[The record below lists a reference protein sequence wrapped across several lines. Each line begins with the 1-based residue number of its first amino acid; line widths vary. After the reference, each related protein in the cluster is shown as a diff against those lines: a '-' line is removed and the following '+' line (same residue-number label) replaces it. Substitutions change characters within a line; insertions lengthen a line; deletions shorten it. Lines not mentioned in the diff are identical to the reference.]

1 MKIIEAVNISKKYKS
16 NSFYSLKDI
25 NFSIETGDIV
35 GLIGKN
41 GAGKSTLLKLMA
53 KAQKP
58 TSGTLKFK
66 GIDISK
72 GNNVL
77 DKFGIMIEPIF
88 YPHLTVYENISFFL
102 KIHKKEQYVRNIQAV
117 LELVDLWNAKDRK
130 PAAFSFGMKQRL
142 SLALSLITEPDF
154 MILDEP
160 FVGLDPIGVKKL
172 IGILQYWSTTKHTS
186 MIISSHQLN
195 ELEDLCNRYIFIDSG
210 RLKTQFDDKK
220 NFLIVQLDVHTDQ
233 AQQIVKSIA
242 TKYQLEI
249 DNQKLALPLAL
260 KKGQLNEILM
270 ELSSNKLIERIY
282 SAKDELES
290 YFTEG

>member
-1 MKIIEAVNISKKYKS
+1 MIEAVNISKKYKS

-172 IGILQYWSTTKHTS
+172 IGILQYGSTTKHTS

>member
-1 MKIIEAVNISKKYKS
+1 MIEAVNISKKYKS

-102 KIHKKEQYVRNIQAV
+102 KIHKKEQYVRNIQAI

-172 IGILQYWSTTKHTS
+172 IGILQHWSTTKHTS

>member
-1 MKIIEAVNISKKYKS
+1 MKIIEAQNISKKYKA

-41 GAGKSTLLKLMA
+41 GSGKSTLLKLMA

-58 TSGTLKFK
+58 TTGTLKFK

-72 GNNVL
+72 NNNIL

-88 YPHLTVYENISFFL
+88 YPHLTVYENLMFFL
-102 KIHKKEQYVRNIQAV
+102 EIHKKEKYVNNIKDI

-130 PAAFSFGMKQRL
+130 PVDFSFGMKQRL
-142 SLALSLITEPDF
+142 SLALSLIAEPEF

-160 FVGLDPIGVKKL
+160 FVGLDPLGVKKL
-172 IGILQYWSTTKHTS
+172 IEILQQWSATKHTS

-220 NFLIVQLDVHTDQ
+220 NFLIIRLDMQVAQ
-233 AQQIVKSIA
+233 AQQIIASIA
-242 TKYQLEI
+242 TKYQLEV
-249 DNQKLALPLAL
+249 NKQELELPLTL
-260 KKGQLNEILM
+260 DKGKLNDIL
-270 ELSSNKLIERIY
+270 EQLSSKKLIEKIY

>member
-1 MKIIEAVNISKKYKS
+1 MKIIEATNISKKYKS

-25 NFSIETGDIV
+25 NFAIEEGDIV

-58 TSGTLKFK
+58 TTGTIKFK
-66 GIDISK
+66 GKDISK
-72 GNNVL
+72 SDNIL

-88 YPHLTVYENISFFL
+88 YPHLTVYENLMFFL
-102 KIHKKEQYVRNIQAV
+102 EIHKKEQYVDNIKSI
-117 LELVDLWNAKDRK
+117 LELVDLWHAKDRK
-130 PAAFSFGMKQRL
+130 PMDFSFGMKQRV

-172 IGILQYWSTTKHTS
+172 IGILQQWSTTKHTS

-195 ELEDLCNRYIFIDSG
+195 ELEDLCNRYIFIESG
-210 RLKTQFDDKK
+210 KLKTQFDDKK
-220 NFLIVQLDVHTDQ
+220 NFLVIQLDLQDSQ
-233 AQQIVKSIA
+233 SQRIA
-242 TKYQLEI
+242 NSVASKYKLELRGQLLE
-249 DNQKLALPLAL
+249 LPIAIE
-260 KKGQLNEILM
+260 KDQLNEIL
-270 ELSSNKLIERIY
+270 EQLSSQKLVEKIY
-282 SAKDELES
+282 TTKDELES
-290 YFTEG
+290 YFTEE